1 MRSVRASAVLC
12 SQEWDSRYAT
22 AEGDLPVS
30 RGIAE
35 RFGSM
40 SSWEGVDLDRC
51 AGVMLGL
58 AAGDALGAGYEFGS
72 PPTGEAVMK
81 GGGLGSWDPGE
92 WTDDTQLAICIAE
105 ETAGGGADPAEI
117 GERFLDWYRS
127 GPADVGNQTRSA
139 LARARDGGELSGV
152 ASSLFMANPR
162 SSAGNGSLMRTAPV
176 ALAGLG
182 NDSEIVRLATTVSA
196 LTHADP
202 LAGEACALWCIGVD
216 RAIRFGTL
224 RGVWDGLE
232 HLPAEHQ
239 GYWQARLEEVEN
251 GPPSRFDHNGFVVTA
266 FQAALAAIWHTPVPE
281 VEPCRHLQHALHAAV
296 RIGNDTDTVAA
307 ITGSLLGARWGAS
320 AVPAEWRSILHGKPG
335 IYGRPDYTS
344 RDLVRLAVMSARR
357 GSADGAGW
365 PDAQDLTPYYE
376 RHWPGSPCVRELAE
390 DPGVALANVFGVSV
404 AKADVTVSLCRMGRG
419 QLDERTHPLRVEMS
433 LLDEVDPA
441 KNPNLE
447 FVFHDLAK
455 SIVRWRD
462 EGKTVLV
469 HCVQAERRTPAV
481 GAAYLAERKGLP
493 GKVALETVCAQLP
506 SARVNPAFAEAL
518 GNVWPGGRATA
529 TRAGLL

>member
-182 NDSEIVRLATTVSA
+182 NDSEIVRLATTVS
-196 LTHADP
+196 
-202 LAGEACALWCIGVD
+202 
-216 RAIRFGTL
+216 
-224 RGVWDGLE
+224 
-232 HLPAEHQ
+232 
-239 GYWQARLEEVEN
+239 
-251 GPPSRFDHNGFVVTA
+251 
-266 FQAALAAIWHTPVPE
+266 
-281 VEPCRHLQHALHAAV
+281 
-296 RIGNDTDTVAA
+296 
-307 ITGSLLGARWGAS
+307 GSLLGARWGAS